1 MRHAPRTAA
10 SVWDLPLKPSNLTT
24 LMDDKKFLRLD
35 SRLYDYAVA
44 HGHNG
49 DALLRE
55 LAAETARR
63 LGGISV
69 MQIAPEQ
76 GTFMGILAR
85 AIGARFAV
93 EVGTFTGYSA
103 ICVARALAPGGRML
117 CCDVSEE
124 WTALARRYWEK
135 AGVADRITLKIAPAL
150 ETLQALPAGDSAD
163 PIDFAFID
171 ADKTNYR
178 AYYEEL
184 LKRTRAGGLLLIDN
198 VLWNGAVIDPKIQ
211 TADTN
216 AIRNLNDFLATDRR
230 VDMVMLPIADGL
242 TICRKR

>member
-1 MRHAPRTAA
+1 MA
-10 SVWDLPLKPSNLTT
+10 DG
-24 LMDDKKFLRLD
+24 KFVALD
-35 SRLYDYAVA
+35 QRLYDYVVA

-49 DALLRE
+49 DATLNE
-55 LAAETARR
+55 LAAETARK
-63 LGGISV
+63 LGRVSM

-103 ICVARALAPGGRML
+103 LCIARALPPAGRML

-124 WTALARRYWEK
+124 WTAIARRYWAK
-135 AGVADRITLKIAPAL
+135 AGVAEKITLKIAPAV
-150 ETLQALPAGDSAD
+150 ETLRALPVDD
-163 PIDFAFID
+163 PNNLIDFAFID

-178 AYYEEL
+178 IYYEEV
-184 LKRTRAGGLLLIDN
+184 LKRIRAGGLILIDN

-211 TADTN
+211 SEDTR
-216 AIRNLNDFLATDRR
+216 AIRELNDFLATDDRI
-230 VDMVMLPIADGL
+230 DMVMLPISDGL
-242 TICRKR
+242 TICRKH